1 MRKVKVVKSSKP
13 TAIEAPTPQPVLRVL
28 KVGTCTNVSG
38 KHKLTYH
45 IGCNEEDVI
54 HFRIYD
60 NSGTGY
66 FSREWVA
73 LAAMQKAIENGPTPT
88 TSYALYSLFQGKSVN
103 TPAFLLA
110 ALLNE
115 GLMQIHPDNP
125 RCYATTDGNAFISE
139 IKQLISTN
147 VNIEVALIPKKK
159 HLRVQLFEAGPVDT
173 NLKKRPGRPFDSVRL
188 NKQ

>member
-1 MRKVKVVKSSKP
+1 MRKVKVKSP
-13 TAIEAPTPQPVLRVL
+13 NQVAIEVTIPQPVLRIL

-45 IGCNEEDVI
+45 IGCNEEEVI
-54 HFRIYD
+54 HFRIYE

-66 FSREWVA
+66 FSREWVT
-73 LAAMQKAIENGPTPT
+73 LAAMQKAIEIGPTPT
-88 TSYALYSLFQGKSVN
+88 TSYALYTLFQGKSVN

-110 ALLNE
+110 TLLSE

-125 RCYATTDGNAFISE
+125 RCYATADANPFTLE

-147 VNIEVALIPKKK
+147 MNIEVAPISKKK

-173 NLKKRPGRPFDSVRL
+173 NLKKRPGRPYDSVRL
-188 NKQ
+188 NKP